1 MEKFKSVTVLTVEP
15 SYEGARF
22 SQRASRRPTAVRWPH
37 RRRTMAMAIGNE
49 VAADAADNAWAGLE
63 QFWNEH
69 AVKSGIV
76 LFWAWYGIA
85 NWQAIG
91 QILHLV

>member
-1 MEKFKSVTVLTVEP
+1 MEKFKSAKVLTVEP
-15 SYEGARF
+15 SYEAMRF
-22 SQRASRRPTAVRWPH
+22 SKRVSKKPAAVRWPH
-37 RRRTMAMAIGNE
+37 RRRAMALAIHDD
-49 VAADAADNAWAGLE
+49 VAEDMASGVWPGFE

-85 NWQAIG
+85 NWHAIG
-91 QILHLV
+91 QILHIV

>member
-1 MEKFKSVTVLTVEP
+1 MEKFKSAKVLTIEP
-15 SYEGARF
+15 GYEGLRYTT
-22 SQRASRRPTAVRWPH
+22 RGSRKPAAVRWPH

-49 VAADAADNAWAGLE
+49 IAAEEADKAWPGLE
-63 QFWNEH
+63 QFWNKH

-76 LFWAWYGIA
+76 LFWAWYGLA

-91 QILHLV
+91 QILHIG